1 MCQEI
6 FFRTVNQMTSLKTF
20 LWQTSNYFRMLKGHI
35 FWGPVFADVRNS
47 RQQGC
52 SVREK
57 ETFLQRFFQ
66 IFEILEHHFLSER
79 SQNVCVVQSGSK
91 L

>member
-1 MCQEI
+1 
-6 FFRTVNQMTSLKTF
+6 MTSLKTF

-35 FWGPVFADVRNS
+35 FWGLHLLMSEILDNRAVAL
-47 RQQGC
+47 
-52 SVREK
+52 EK
-57 ETFLQRFFQ
+57 KKHSCKDFFQ
-66 IFEILEHHFLSER
+66 IFEILEHHVLSER

>member
-1 MCQEI
+1 MLMSEI
-6 FFRTVNQMTSLKTF
+6 LDNRAVAL
-20 LWQTSNYFRMLKGHI
+20 
-35 FWGPVFADVRNS
+35 
-47 RQQGC
+47 
-52 SVREK
+52 EK
-57 ETFLQRFFQ
+57 KKHFCKDFFQ